1 MAIIKNAKNSILEIN
16 KKHVVLAKEIEKTSD
31 TIKFVASC
39 GNIELNSTQKIIKNG
54 NIN

>member
-1 MAIIKNAKNSILEIN
+1 MAIIKNAKNSILKVN
-16 KKHVVLAKEIEKTSD
+16 KRHVVMAKEIEKTSG
-31 TIKFVASC
+31 TIKLVATY

>member
-1 MAIIKNAKNSILEIN
+1 MAIIKSAKSSSLKIT
-16 KKHVVLAKEIEKTSD
+16 KKHIVIAKEVEKTSE
-31 TIKFVASC
+31 TIKLVATY

>member
-1 MAIIKNAKNSILEIN
+1 MAIVKNTKNSILKVN
-16 KKHVVLAKEIEKTSD
+16 KKHFVSAKEVEKTSE
-31 TIKFVASC
+31 TIKLVATY